1 MRTLH
6 IQRALK
12 NARLV
17 YSFQG
22 TQLSGQARCTGGF
35 LLQKLSV
42 QRADGVPGTWILA
55 QKNWLLR
62 LLACLPLLRL
72 VIRVPF
78 RLTHDGCLCGSL
90 RYDREARAS
99 VLQCGTARYTL
110 RLHSHRTCS
119 VCRGERQIAKFQRSA
134 ETWMERRQYT
144 LCIDDSVAA
153 QELPL
158 LALLCMFADTAF
170 YRKHGR
176 LSMYE
181 KETDWVIHDPAP
193 EMADWMPQ

>member
-1 MRTLH
+1 MMDVSAVLCAM
-6 IQRALK
+6 IEKRAPVFC
-12 NARLV
+12 NA
-17 YSFQG
+17 
-22 TQLSGQARCTGGF
+22 
-35 LLQKLSV
+35 
-42 QRADGVPGTWILA
+42 
-55 QKNWLLR
+55 
-62 LLACLPLLRL
+62 
-72 VIRVPF
+72 
-78 RLTHDGCLCGSL
+78 
-90 RYDREARAS
+90 
-99 VLQCGTARYTL
+99 ARYTL